1 LSLVKKDAIR
11 DGEKTDKKALFTKRA
26 IVAASG
32 ERGDLR
38 DKEGEGVNI
47 HRP

>member
-11 DGEKTDKKALFTKRA
+11 DGKKADKKALLTKRA
-26 IVAASG
+26 IAAASR